1 MSNEHYL
8 TRVTYRMF
16 HDYNNT
22 VKLGIVLNPEI
33 RRNSDRAQ
41 CDLADRDLSTESEEY
56 FSVRILNNFFF
67 GGNTSLED

>member
-8 TRVTYRMF
+8 TRVTCRMF

-41 CDLADRDLSTESEEY
+41 CDLTDRDLSTESEEY
-56 FSVRILNNFFF
+56 FSVRILKIFF